1 MFIEKL
7 YLALETLK
15 EEENKNVIPFLTAK
29 QNPQA
34 HLTNISLTDA
44 VSDST
49 CFSSNVMFT
58 KQNPGLNLVIQI
70 KVCATGLF
78 CFFLTGIMSHLVH
91 IDVLFLIGIN
101 KLGTGT

>member
-15 EEENKNVIPFLTAK
+15 EEVNKNVIPFLTAK

-70 KVCATGLF
+70 KVCATGLVF
-78 CFFLTGIMSHLVH
+78 FFFFNRNHESSGPHRCFVSHR
-91 IDVLFLIGIN
+91 N
-101 KLGTGT
+101 